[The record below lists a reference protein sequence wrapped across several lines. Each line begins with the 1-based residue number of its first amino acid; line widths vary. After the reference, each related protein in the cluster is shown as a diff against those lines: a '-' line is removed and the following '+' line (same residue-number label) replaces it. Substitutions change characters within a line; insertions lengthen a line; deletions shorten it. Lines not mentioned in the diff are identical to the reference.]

1 MPSDPAGGPPG
12 ARASSEH
19 WAASFTEVFAQPASA
34 VEARVWGA
42 VLGDEYPAEVAP
54 YSYTSRSEL
63 ARIAEQVRT
72 GPGELLADVGSGRG
86 GPGLWVA
93 ATTGADYL
101 AVDIAA
107 AGLAQVRDRAAR
119 LGLADRVRTA
129 EGSFED
135 LPLPD
140 GGAAAVMSIDALLFT
155 PSKQAA
161 ARELAR
167 VLRPGGRLVLTS
179 WDYHRQP
186 EGRPPQIP
194 DHRPALEAAGFDVL
208 AYDETPDWERRQ
220 REIDRLL
227 MESAEDLA
235 AEHAQPVEKVRHD
248 LAEMAATVDTMMRR
262 VLIVAERR

>member
-1 MPSDPAGGPPG
+1 VPNSQPSSQPDS
-12 ARASSEH
+12 RD
-19 WAASFTEVFAQPASA
+19 WAASFSEVFAQPASA
-34 VEARVWGA
+34 VEARVWA
-42 VLGDEYPAEVAP
+42 TALGDEYPAEVAP

-63 ARIAEQVRT
+63 ARIAREVRA

-101 AVDIAA
+101 AVDIATE
-107 AGLAQVRDRAAR
+107 GLAQVRDRAAQ

-129 EGSFED
+129 EGSFEN

-140 GGAAAVMSIDALLFT
+140 AGAAAVMSIDALLFT
-155 PSKQAA
+155 PDKRAA

-167 VLRPGGRLVLTS
+167 VLRPGGRLVLTT

-186 EGRPPQIP
+186 ECRPPQVP
-194 DHRPALEAAGFDVL
+194 DHRPVLEAAGFGVH

-227 MESAEDLA
+227 MESAEELA
-235 AEHAQPVEKVRHD
+235 AEHAQPVEQVRHD
-248 LAEMAATVDTMMRR
+248 LAEMAATAATMTRR